1 MWMKFLCLTLLMIV
15 GKTIGLCVRVY
26 NEYDAL
32 LGIIADVGFCVTGD
46 LN

>member
-26 NEYDAL
+26 IIEYDAL
-32 LGIIADVGFCVTGD
+32 LGFPYYYS
-46 LN
+46 